1 MNSTNK
7 KSLGLLQTVQTIQ
20 TTIEDL
26 QTKLNNKEDIKL
38 IESKLKDIKNID
50 QILKK
55 IIIKWELKNN
65 QWTSPGKNTIS
76 SKPKHFI

>member
-1 MNSTNK
+1 MSSTDK
-7 KSLGLLQTVQTIQ
+7 KPLGLLKTVQTIQ

-50 QILKK
+50 QILKN

-65 QWTSPGKNTIS
+65 QWTSPEKDPTS